1 MAIAWVV
8 EHHSDES
15 EYCHGPFSNAFEA
28 LRACDDIEE
37 MTTLYIAND
46 RRTAVVEM
54 PCIGAARPVPA
65 WMLPECWDT
74 LAWLE
79 KRRSDG
85 ADTV

>member
-46 RRTAVVEM
+46 KRTAVVRDALYRS
-54 PCIGAARPVPA
+54 GAA
-65 WMLPECWDT
+65 
-74 LAWLE
+74 
-79 KRRSDG
+79 G
-85 ADTV
+85 ARVDAAGVLGYAGLVGKEEE